1 MEPGIPTSIMKK
13 KPNLAISPLATAGR
27 LASVP
32 RTSERDAAAED
43 EEPAAPPPTLDLA
56 RRRSVTIVT
65 PRESVSS
72 VCSCCASAPCRPR
85 GTLSAWLRRA
95 GRTYK
100 VQFIDELSR
109 PCTVDGANGALV
121 KGGHQFFCACF
132 CGLRYGCVHAWGMRV
147 CVCVCVWCVV
157 VVVCGVWCVVVVVC
171 VCAYTALGHLYWGA
185 GCMLLH
191 LRRKRMN
198 TLGDDQTVSQGM
210 AQSQPV
216 SWTA

>member
-1 MEPGIPTSIMKK
+1 MEPGIPASIMKK
-13 KPNLAISPLATAGR
+13 KLAISPLATAGR

-43 EEPAAPPPTLDLA
+43 EEPAAPPTTLDLA

-65 PRESVSS
+65 PSKSVSS
-72 VCSCCASAPCRPR
+72 VCSCCASAPCRRR
-85 GTLSAWLRRA
+85 GSVSAWLRRA

-132 CGLRYGCVHAWGMRV
+132 CGLRYGCVHVWGMDVCV
-147 CVCVCVWCVV
+147 CVCVCVW
-157 VVVCGVWCVVVVVC
+157 W
-171 VCAYTALGHLYWGA
+171 W
-185 GCMLLH
+185 
-191 LRRKRMN
+191 
-198 TLGDDQTVSQGM
+198 
-210 AQSQPV
+210 
-216 SWTA
+216 WWWWW